1 MAISFNPNE
10 MLIEADSLNKIINN
24 KDVKILDSRWYLN
37 DKRKGLNEF
46 KKNHIPNSIFFDL
59 EKFSDQKSDFPHMLP
74 STKQF
79 QLKIS
84 ELGIKNRDKIIIY
97 DQEGFFS
104 STRIWLMFKIFGH
117 KKVLVLNGGY
127 LNWKKKFKT
136 EKHIKSYLK
145 TTYKVFKK
153 NKMIFSKKEVK
164 NILGNIEFQ
173 VIDARP
179 KKRFDGIEAEPRTNV
194 IRGNIEGSINI
205 PFNSVN
211 QSGKILSNNK
221 LKEIL
226 YKNKE
231 LRKKNIIVL
240 CGSGVTACN
249 IIFALHKIQH
259 QRSIFLY
266 DGSWSEWGLK

>member
-205 PFNSVN
+205 PFNSIN

>member
-179 KKRFDGIEAEPRTNV
+179 KKRFDGIEAEPRKNV

-205 PFNSVN
+205 PFNSIN